1 MKTIQFLKSELLF
14 FAILLLPFFYMLI
27 VWSKL
32 PAQVPIHWNVYGEID
47 NYGSR
52 YWLFVFNVAL
62 YVLLLLAPKFD
73 SKRNNYEKFA
83 RTFYLFRLFFQLFF
97 CVISCLIIT
106 AALGV
111 SIRIE
116 HYIVP
121 GIAIL
126 FTIFGNYMNRIKQN
140 SFIGIRTPWTL
151 ASEMV
156 WHKTHYVTGKLWF
169 WLSLAMIFLSFLIDG
184 VVLFVIFM
192 AYLLVLTVVPMV
204 YSYLFAKRK
213 ATN

>member
-1 MKTIQFLKSELLF
+1 MKTIQFIKNELLF
-14 FAILLLPFFYMLI
+14 IAILLLPVFYMLI

-83 RTFYLFRLFFQLFF
+83 KTFYLFRLFFQLFF

-126 FTIFGNYMNRIKQN
+126 FTVFGNYMNRIKQN

-184 VVLFVIFM
+184 VALFVIFM
-192 AYLLVLTVVPMV
+192 VYLFVLVVVPMG
-204 YSYLFAKRK
+204 YSYLFSKKK